1 MAYKYVNPGYGELL
15 DRAGTTVNDTKINAV
30 NGVAFF
36 NNSND
41 RSVTFPEPLTNV
53 WIKLSMERA
62 YVSGI
67 ISVTGTGW
75 PTGVRLD
82 KNDYIKVF
90 FSGNEKDFT
99 TKYADKASIDFI
111 MHVRSGVNDGIIEVW
126 MNGDK
131 VAVRQGNCY
140 DGKPFNGV
148 WLKTESEKNYFFNV
162 IIADYDISHEE
173 VVTARLT
180 EPEGTWKGIGAAQ
193 AEASDVNQVLTQ
205 KIDTDD
211 LEKKI
216 LARSESICI
225 TGVTLSARDIHFNS
239 DKVNALTGTV
249 NDGEKDV
256 YSSTQKISGASM
268 VYGMSYIKDMT
279 LDEVKAASFSLK
291 SAKV

>member
-1 MAYKYVNPGYGELL
+1 M
-15 DRAGTTVNDTKINAV
+15 
-30 NGVAFF
+30 
-36 NNSND
+36 
-41 RSVTFPEPLTNV
+41 
-53 WIKLSMERA
+53 
-62 YVSGI
+62 
-67 ISVTGTGW
+67 
-75 PTGVRLD
+75 
-82 KNDYIKVF
+82 
-90 FSGNEKDFT
+90 
-99 TKYADKASIDFI
+99 
-111 MHVRSGVNDGIIEVW
+111 
-126 MNGDK
+126 
-131 VAVRQGNCY
+131 
-140 DGKPFNGV
+140 
-148 WLKTESEKNYFFNV
+148 

-193 AEASDVNQVLTQ
+193 AEASDVDQVLTQ

-239 DKVNALTGTV
+239 DKVNALTGIV

-268 VYGMSYIKDMT
+268 VYGMSYIKNMT

>member
-15 DRAGTTVNDTKINAV
+15 DSAGTTVNDTKINAA

-36 NNSND
+36 NNSDD

-67 ISVTGTGW
+67 ISVTGTRW

-82 KNDYIKVF
+82 KSDYIKVL
-90 FSGNEKDFT
+90 FSGDEKDFT
-99 TKYADKASIDFI
+99 TKYADRASIDFI

-140 DGKPFNGV
+140 DGQPFNGV

-173 VVTARLT
+173 IVTARLT